1 MKTKLFDS
9 LIKLLTI
16 GKTKVVKDE
25 IYGAK
30 NIWDVGVDNI
40 VISKLIETKIIRGIW
55 LDITMMF

>member
-16 GKTKVVKDE
+16 GKTKVAKDE